1 MYTSFYRH
9 LGYRSTRIKNWQGGR
24 IRNNIPALIA
34 LVWALIALNQQYKY
48 DDQIRAIK
56 KERDELICNTASFK
70 KYSNAY
76 KEELK
81 AGKMPFEGYSSS
93 ISDIIDSLDKKE
105 QQFREAYP
113 RAKRSINTRQHEYL
127 EK

>member
-1 MYTSFYRH
+1 MDSKESKFLTF
-9 LGYRSTRIKNWQGGR
+9 
-24 IRNNIPALIA
+24 
-34 LVWALIALNQQYKY
+34 QQIVQESKDLHQRKY
-48 DDQIRAIK
+48 VIF
-56 KERDELICNTASFK
+56 L
-70 KYSNAY
+70 

-81 AGKMPFEGYSSS
+81 ARKMPFEGYSSS

-105 QQFREAYP
+105 QQFRESYP

>member
-1 MYTSFYRH
+1 MNLFAI
-9 LGYRSTRIKNWQGGR
+9 LQ
-24 IRNNIPALIA
+24 AL
-34 LVWALIALNQQYKY
+34 
-48 DDQIRAIK
+48 
-56 KERDELICNTASFK
+56 K

-76 KEELK
+76 KEELN

-105 QQFREAYP
+105 QQFRESYP